1 MKLWYFQIHSSNL
14 AAVQTWQT
22 LPYYSIYVI
31 LCATFNQFLVV
42 ATSEVTSKRW
52 QYKINFCYENLCTVT
67 MNEFMRQGPSKVSA
81 TQPANIC
88 SNWTTETIEQGV
100 KYVQS

>member
-1 MKLWYFQIHSSNL
+1 MHSSNL
-14 AAVQTWQT
+14 TAVQTWQT

-31 LCATFNQFLVV
+31 LCATFNQFLFVT
-42 ATSEVTSKRW
+42 TSEVAPKRR